1 MGVALTNSNP
11 NCEIFLMK
19 LNSGSI
25 LRSHLWPSSIKL
37 SSSLLPV
44 YFCEIYPP
52 AQLLG

>member
-25 LRSHLWPSSIKL
+25 LRSKL
-37 SSSLLPV
+37 
-44 YFCEIYPP
+44 
-52 AQLLG
+52 